1 MIINKKFNNYIITNN
16 FVLWLKKLSKYWM
29 LNTLLFLYIMFYIQ
43 IHENKK
49 YRVQFLMTCVD
60 NNTFK
65 YKIEHC
71 CGS

>member
-1 MIINKKFNNYIITNN
+1 MVK
-16 FVLWLKKLSKYWM
+16 KKLSKYWM